1 MKMEHVTIQTAC
13 LDESV
18 KFYREIAGLKIQRE
32 MKGPFS
38 IVFLAN
44 AEDETCIE
52 LIESKDTCYSGEGIS
67 IGFHVPDV
75 EKYHEELQKKGFEPT
90 PIEAPAPNVKFFF
103 VKDPSGVM
111 IQFI

>member
-1 MKMEHVTIQTAC
+1 
-13 LDESV
+13 
-18 KFYREIAGLKIQRE
+18 EIAGLKIQRE

-52 LIESKDTCYSGEGIS
+52 LIESKDICYSGEGIS

-75 EKYHEELQKKGFEPT
+75 EKYHEELQKKGFDPT

-103 VKDPSGVM
+103 VKDPGGVM